1 MRIVSWNVN
10 GLRACAKKGF
20 LDALARSEADILGI
34 QEMRAFESQLPDEVR
49 SPAGWHTRFV
59 AAERAG
65 YSGIGLFTKTAPD
78 RSEDSLGEPRFDAEG
93 RYQLARFGRT
103 VVVNA
108 YFPNGSGKER
118 DNSRVP
124 YKLDFYR
131 AVFDRVERLR
141 RRYHV
146 FVIGDWNTA
155 HTEIDLARP
164 AANRK
169 TSGFLPEECAEM
181 DRWLAAGWVDTFR
194 QAPSRRDRA
203 LHLVGA
209 EERGA
214 GEERRVAHRLRAR
227 LARRDAAGAGC
238 VHLAAG
244 GGLGPLPDRGRR
256 RGLRVGPGWGP
267 APAAGRLDT
276 CMVCPTAPRTGRE
289 QARSMRASQA
299 RASTAWSSPPPSRKP
314 SFNAAWMRFFLV
326 PIFPA
331 GSCLFFVTR
340 VSGFADRN
348 GFPLSRE

>member
-34 QEMRAFESQLPDEVR
+34 QEMKAFESQLPDEVR

-78 RSEDSLGEPRFDAEG
+78 RSEDSLGEPRFDVEG

-194 QAPSRRDRA
+194 ERHPGEIGHYTWWAQRSGARA
-203 LHLVGA
+203 RNVGWRIDYVLA
-209 EERGA
+209 SPGA
-214 GEERRVAHRLRAR
+214 MRRV
-227 LARRDAAGAGC
+227 RDAFIWPQ
-238 VHLAAG
+238 V
-244 GGLGPLPDRGRR
+244 
-256 RGLRVGPGWGP
+256 
-267 APAAGRLDT
+267 
-276 CMVCPTAPRTGRE
+276 
-289 QARSMRASQA
+289 
-299 RASTAWSSPPPSRKP
+299 
-314 SFNAAWMRFFLV
+314 
-326 PIFPA
+326 A
-331 GSCLFFVTR
+331 GSDHCPIGVD
-340 VSGFADRN
+340 VED
-348 GFPLSRE
+348 

>member
-20 LDALARSEADILGI
+20 LDALARSEADVLGI
-34 QEMRAFESQLPDEVR
+34 QEMRAFESQLPGEVR
-49 SPAGWHTRFV
+49 SPEGWHTRFV

-78 RSEDSLGEPRFDAEG
+78 RTEDALGEPRFDVEG

-108 YFPNGSGKER
+108 YFPNGSGKDR
-118 DNSRVP
+118 DNGRVP

-141 RRYHV
+141 QRYHV

-169 TSGFLPEECAEM
+169 TSGFLPEECAEL

-194 QAPSRRDRA
+194 ARNPGATGHYTWWAQRSGARA
-203 LHLVGA
+203 RNVGWRIDYVLA
-209 EERGA
+209 SPGA
-214 GEERRVAHRLRAR
+214 MRRV
-227 LARRDAAGAGC
+227 RDAFIWPHVTGSD
-238 VHLAAG
+238 H
-244 GGLGPLPDRGRR
+244 
-256 RGLRVGPGWGP
+256 
-267 APAAGRLDT
+267 
-276 CMVCPTAPRTGRE
+276 CPIGVDVE
-289 QARSMRASQA
+289 
-299 RASTAWSSPPPSRKP
+299 
-314 SFNAAWMRFFLV
+314 
-326 PIFPA
+326 
-331 GSCLFFVTR
+331 
-340 VSGFADRN
+340 D
-348 GFPLSRE
+348 